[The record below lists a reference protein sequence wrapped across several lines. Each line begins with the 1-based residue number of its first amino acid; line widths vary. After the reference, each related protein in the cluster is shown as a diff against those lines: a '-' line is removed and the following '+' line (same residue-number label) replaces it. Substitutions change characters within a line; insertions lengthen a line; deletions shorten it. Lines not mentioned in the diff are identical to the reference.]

1 MSDRTLIVCYS
12 NTGTSR
18 RVAELLASQFKW
30 PCGEISE
37 QHSRTGTAGMLR
49 CVVDSLLRRHPAI
62 RYEGPAPRDFET
74 VVLIAPIWLYRLAGP
89 MRSFVRD
96 HAPGLKRVAVISVMG
111 GQGATNAFSE
121 IDQILGHPPVLSTS
135 FTAREVDDGSYSS
148 GLEVFGSA
156 VRDNAKK
163 DEAVRPTT
171 LSPSAG

>member
-1 MSDRTLIVCYS
+1 MAHPILIVCYS

-30 PCGEISE
+30 PCGEITE
-37 QHSRTGTAGMLR
+37 DRSRAGTAGMLR
-49 CVVDSLLRRHPAI
+49 CVADSLLRRHPAI
-62 RYEGPAPRDFET
+62 RYAGPDPRSFYT

-96 HAPGLKRVAVISVMG
+96 HASGLKRVAVISVMG
-111 GQGATNAFSE
+111 GQGATNAFAE
-121 IDQILGHPPVLSTS
+121 IDQILGRPPILSTS
-135 FTAREVDDGSYSS
+135 FTARQVDDGSYSP
-148 GLEVFGSA
+148 GLEAFGSA

-171 LSPSAG
+171 LSPSAV

>member
-1 MSDRTLIVCYS
+1 MSKSTLIVCYS

-18 RVAELLASQFKW
+18 RVAELLASQFQW

-37 QHSRTGTAGMLR
+37 DRSRTGTIGMLR
-49 CVVDSLLRRHPAI
+49 CVADSLLRRHPAI
-62 RYEGPAPRDFET
+62 RYTGPDPRSFHT

-96 HAPGLKRVAVISVMG
+96 HSSILKRVAVISVMG

-121 IDQILGHPPVLSTS
+121 VDQILGHPPILSAS

-148 GLEVFGSA
+148 GLEAFGRA
-156 VRDNAKK
+156 VRDSGQK
-163 DEAVRPTT
+163 DEAVRPTD
-171 LSPSAG
+171 LSPSAV